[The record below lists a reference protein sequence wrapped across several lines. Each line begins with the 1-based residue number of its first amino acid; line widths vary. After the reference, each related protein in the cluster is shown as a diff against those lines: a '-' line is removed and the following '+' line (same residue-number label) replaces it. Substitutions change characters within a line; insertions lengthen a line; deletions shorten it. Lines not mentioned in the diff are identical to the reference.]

1 MKFLTFTFLVVLT
14 LTSSY
19 ANRWTIK
26 GKSPYELKVL
36 VESFN
41 MDFLTQEE
49 KNSLK
54 SQIKELDALLGSL
67 DEKDR
72 FFIAKSTVYK
82 WVLRSSPFTE
92 VPATFQIDKFKT
104 AKDID
109 NLSPFAKWLL
119 LSIKSD
125 VANLVSLPEYKAYQ
139 EEKEKKGR
147 TIRYKAVE
155 KRVNL
160 IRPWAYLFSSSEGT
174 QISLRLVKYQFIL
187 LKNLISQYRLF
198 HRFQNKSLPEVTQ
211 KLSFFSFG
219 EIKDKA
225 QDQAQDRALSDLDK
239 LIEKH
244 KKKNLPL
251 PVNDWE
257 MANADEWVPKEDP
270 EMRAKIQRNIRNP
283 KPNPGYVAPKNL
295 PQPVNDWDE

>member
-1 MKFLTFTFLVVLT
+1 MKLFTLLALVAFSIT
-14 LTSSY
+14 NSY

-41 MDFLTQEE
+41 MDFLTKEE
-49 KNSLK
+49 KESLK
-54 SQIKELDALLGSL
+54 SQINELDALLGSL
-67 DEKDR
+67 EEKDR

-82 WVLRSSPFTE
+82 WVLRSSPYTE
-92 VPATFQIDKFKT
+92 VPATFKIDEFKP

-125 VANLVSLPEYKAYQ
+125 VANLVSLPEYKAFL
-139 EEKEKKGR
+139 EEREKRGR

-155 KRVNL
+155 KRINL

-198 HRFQNKSLPEVTQ
+198 HRFQNKSLPEVKQ

-219 EIKDKA
+219 DVKDKTQEEA
-225 QDQAQDRALSDLDK
+225 QDQALTDLDK

-251 PVNDWE
+251 PVNDWD
-257 MANADEWVPKEDP
+257 MAKADEWVPKEDP
-270 EMRAKIQRNIRNP
+270 EMRVKIERNIRNP
-283 KPNPGYVAPKNL
+283 KPNPSYVAPKNL
-295 PQPVNDWDE
+295 PKPVNDWDE

>member
-1 MKFLTFTFLVVLT
+1 MKFLIILFSAIFLMT
-14 LTSSY
+14 NTH

-26 GKSPYELKVL
+26 GKSPYEIKVL

-49 KNSLK
+49 KNSLQ

-92 VPATFQIDKFKT
+92 VPATFKLDDFKS
-104 AKDID
+104 AGEID

-125 VANLVSLPEYKAYQ
+125 VANLVSLPEYKNYLD
-139 EEKEKKGR
+139 EKEKKGR
-147 TIRYKAVE
+147 SIRYKAVE
-155 KRVNL
+155 RRVDL

-198 HRFQNKSLPEVTQ
+198 HRFQNKSLPEVGQ

-219 EIKDKA
+219 EI
-225 QDQAQDRALSDLDK
+225 QPVESEAQDRALNDLDK

-251 PVNDWE
+251 PVNDWD
-257 MANADEWVPKEDP
+257 MAKADEWAPKEDP
-270 EMRAKIQRNIRNP
+270 EMREKIQRNIRNP
-283 KPNPGYVAPKNL
+283 SPNPSYVAPKNL